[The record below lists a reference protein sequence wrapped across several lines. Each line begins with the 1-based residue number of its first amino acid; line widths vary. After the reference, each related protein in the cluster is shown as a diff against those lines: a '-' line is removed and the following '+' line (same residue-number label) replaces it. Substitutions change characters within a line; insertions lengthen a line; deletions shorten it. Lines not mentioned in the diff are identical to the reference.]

1 MSSHVVYARKS
12 HSGAKSRSDVDLE
25 VNVEHL
31 SHVVDSTSLRD
42 VPLAERRREAQK
54 PLYLVRYE

>member
-1 MSSHVVYARKS
+1 MYARKS

-31 SHVVDSTSLRD
+31 SHVLDSTSLRD